1 MQGCGCLRH
10 VLCRNGCTFLVSKSI
25 GWDDRLSVT
34 ATDKNL
40 VGHVGAVLLR
50 KCADK
55 AGLTSGLNAVIP
67 RGEGPGW
74 WDRGTVLTSLAVSIA
89 LGATSVSD
97 IDLLAH
103 QAPVFGDPPSDSTV
117 RRCLTDLDQVTLGKI
132 GKARAK
138 ARRRVWDLIPHR
150 PTHTHLTSNNRLSE
164 PERAFPGSRAIA

>member
-1 MQGCGCLRH
+1 M
-10 VLCRNGCTFLVSKSI
+10 SKSI

-40 VGHVGAVLLR
+40 VGHAGAVLLR

-55 AGLTSGLNAVIP
+55 AGLTSGLNTVIP

-117 RRCLTDLDQVTLGKI
+117 RRCLTGLD
-132 GKARAK
+132 
-138 ARRRVWDLIPHR
+138 
-150 PTHTHLTSNNRLSE
+150 
-164 PERAFPGSRAIA
+164 PGDTG

>member
-1 MQGCGCLRH
+1 M
-10 VLCRNGCTFLVSKSI
+10 SKSI
-25 GWDDRLSVT
+25 GWDDRLSLT

-40 VGHVGAVLLR
+40 VGHAGAVLLR

-55 AGLTSGLNAVIP
+55 AGLTSGLNTAIP

-89 LGATSVSD
+89 LGATSVAD
-97 IDLLAH
+97 INLLMH

-117 RRCLTDLDQVTLGKI
+117 RRCLTNLDTVTLGKI

-138 ARRRVWDLIPHR
+138 ARRRV
-150 PTHTHLTSNNRLSE
+150 
-164 PERAFPGSRAIA
+164 